1 MRASC
6 VPVRPSCRASGS
18 SARCLWGLERAGNTQ
33 DRHAICPGRA
43 QATQRCC
50 PCWKAELRDP
60 RQSRPVLSQSPSQ
73 KDEKGFLFLASE
85 NTARTSLR
93 EENRF
98 VQFIWIKGGPGEPL
112 PQRQALWSWPGLQAG
127 RLICHR
133 RSLGTGSRAP
143 GIVITSFTQEA
154 LMEYSCK
161 LAQIGLCSWLCF

>member
-1 MRASC
+1 MSPFIPPAEPAAALPDACGAWNGQGTPRTGTPSAQ
-6 VPVRPSCRASGS
+6 VEPRPL
-18 SARCLWGLERAGNTQ
+18 SAAALVGKQNCGTQ
-33 DRHAICPGRA
+33 DSPGRFSARA
-43 QATQRCC
+43 QAR
-50 PCWKAELRDP
+50 
-60 RQSRPVLSQSPSQ
+60 